1 MFLQVAMV
9 LALMTVADPSARWV
23 DVLVGATV
31 TLTLVSGAD
40 AIRTFWRARPVPAP
54 AV

>member
-1 MFLQVAMV
+1 MV
-9 LALMTVADPSARWV
+9 LALITVSDPSARWV

-40 AIRTFWRARPVPAP
+40 AIRSFCRATRPA
-54 AV
+54 A